1 MFFLISSSA
10 SAKLVMPNNNELLD
24 VVDCPRSFNR
34 TSFPNDFIWGT
45 AASAYQYEGHA
56 NQSCRGP
63 SIWDTFTED
72 FPERIA
78 DGSTGQQGIDFYNR
92 YEASQNGQIG
102 ITLNARWYEPYSNS
116 TDDINATQRT
126 HDFNLG
132 WFMNPI
138 TYGHYPDSMRDLLQ
152 DRLPNFSTEDSAS
165 LNGSYDFL
173 GLNYYT
179 AYYAGNANASDP
191 EHRERDGV
199 PIGPQAGAKWQY
211 IYPEGMQNILN
222 YINATYQH
230 PIIYITENGYGEAIG
245 TDKSPKET
253 QVDLERIKY
262 HCDHLMNVRASMDDG
277 VQVKGYFAWSFA
289 NNFEFA
295 DGYTIGFGLMYV
307 NLTSDFEREKKL
319 SSWWFSS
326 FLSAKLDDPPLNFK
340 RLRIA

>member
-1 MFFLISSSA
+1 
-10 SAKLVMPNNNELLD
+10 MPNRPQPAALADSGVLLL
-24 VVDCPRSFNR
+24 
-34 TSFPNDFIWGT
+34 
-45 AASAYQYEGHA
+45 
-56 NQSCRGP
+56 
-63 SIWDTFTED
+63 
-72 FPERIA
+72 ERIA

-191 EHRERDGV
+191 EHR
-199 PIGPQAGAKWQY
+199 
-211 IYPEGMQNILN
+211 
-222 YINATYQH
+222 
-230 PIIYITENGYGEAIG
+230 YGEAIG

-262 HCDHLMNVRASMDDG
+262 HCGHLMNVGASM
-277 VQVKGYFAWSFA
+277 
-289 NNFEFA
+289 
-295 DGYTIGFGLMYV
+295 
-307 NLTSDFEREKKL
+307 
-319 SSWWFSS
+319 
-326 FLSAKLDDPPLNFK
+326 
-340 RLRIA
+340 